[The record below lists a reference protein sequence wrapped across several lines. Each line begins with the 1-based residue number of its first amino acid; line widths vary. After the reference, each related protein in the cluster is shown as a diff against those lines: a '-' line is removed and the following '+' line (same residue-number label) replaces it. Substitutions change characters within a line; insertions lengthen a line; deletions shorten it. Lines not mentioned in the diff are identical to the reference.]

1 MLIYNKKL
9 SVCPITTHIPLKN
22 VSKNLSKYKIINKV
36 KIINNFYKR
45 IFNKK
50 PKLAILGLNPHN
62 FSPLK
67 KSEEDTIIVPAIK
80 SLKKMGLN
88 VTGPIS
94 TDTSFLQHKKFNV
107 VVGMYHDQVLTPYK
121 SLFEYEAINI
131 TLGLPFIRISPD
143 HGVAE
148 NILGKKI
155 ANPQSLIQSILFFN
169 NLK

>member
-50 PKLAILGLNPHN
+50 PKLSILGLNPHN

>member
-1 MLIYNKKL
+1 MNFTSPVIVKLI
-9 SVCPITTHIPLKN
+9 
-22 VSKNLSKYKIINKV
+22 
-36 KIINNFYKR
+36 
-45 IFNKK
+45 
-50 PKLAILGLNPHN
+50 

-121 SLFEYEAINI
+121 SLFKYEAINI

-143 HGVAE
+143 HGPNE
-148 NILGKKI
+148 KMMGKNIS
-155 ANPQSLIQSILFFN
+155 NPLSLMKAISFLE
-169 NLK
+169 KY